1 MKFLGLNNM
10 SDFISGFFSWG
21 VSKKVENIKTK
32 REPKSSKFNERIALL
47 KAQEPEIETKEI
59 EEVVVKEKYKLHK
72 NLRPNFTKKLKQKEV
87 IEDEE

>member
-1 MKFLGLNNM
+1 MNFLGLNNM

-47 KAQEPEIETKEI
+47 KAQELKVETEEI
-59 EEVVVKEKYKLHK
+59 EEVDV
-72 NLRPNFTKKLKQKEV
+72 
-87 IEDEE
+87 EDVDA